1 MPPQVRAVYTEC
13 ERAALTIVA
22 REVKHHGICDLAV
35 GRIAAEAGV
44 CVRTVQNAVAEAVR
58 QDHICREERDRK
70 GHKNLTN
77 ILRIVSREWL
87 AWIKRGPIGCKV
99 FTATKNVDSKQE
111 RRPRFASHRWRSP
124 HPSEGRPQGPP
135 IAV

>member
-111 RRPRFASHRWRSP
+111 RRPRFASHKCDVCLRL
-124 HPSEGRPQGPP
+124 
-135 IAV
+135 